1 MTTKTPLSIMAA
13 SRRWQTNFLS
23 VLPTVHHHARICFRR
38 LPQFARQE
46 AIASTIARAF
56 VDYGI
61 LARQRKL
68 SRAYPTSLAEF
79 AVRRIRAGRTVGGSQ
94 NARDLLNH
102 DPHCRHIQSLTPNN
116 SSDGTWREL
125 VLANRRITPADQ
137 AAFNLDFQTWFAQW
151 PPRHQDIINTL
162 AAGHRNCDVA
172 LRFKTSRSRIS
183 QLRRT
188 YRQSWEQFQGALAA

>member
-23 VLPTVHHHARICFRR
+23 VLSTVHHHARICFRR
-38 LPQFARQE
+38 LSPEARQE
-46 AIASTIARAF
+46 AIAATIARAF
-56 VDYGI
+56 ADYGQ

-68 SRAYPTSLAEF
+68 SRAYPTSLAEY
-79 AVRRIRAGRTVGGSQ
+79 AVHRIRAGRTVGAPQ
-94 NARDLLNH
+94 NTRDLLNH
-102 DPHCRHIQSLTPNN
+102 DPHRQNIQSLTPGG

-125 VLANRRITPADQ
+125 VLENRRTTPADQ
-137 AAFNLDFQTWFAQW
+137 AAFNLDYQTWLAQW
-151 PPRHQDIINTL
+151 PPRHRDIINTL

-172 LRFKTSRSRIS
+172 LRFKTSRSNIS
-183 QLRRT
+183 KLRRS

>member
-1 MTTKTPLSIMAA
+1 MNTKTPLSIIAA
-13 SRRWQTNFLS
+13 SRRWQTNFLRI
-23 VLPTVHHHARICFRR
+23 LPTVQQHARICFRR
-38 LPQFARQE
+38 LPQVARQE
-46 AIASTIARAF
+46 AIAATIARAF
-56 VDYGI
+56 ADYGQ
-61 LARQRKL
+61 LAHQRKL
-68 SRAYPTSLAEF
+68 SRAYPTSLAEY

-102 DPHCRHIQSLTPNN
+102 APQRFHIQSLTPSN
-116 SSDGTWREL
+116 SSDGGWREL
-125 VLANRRITPADQ
+125 VLENRRTTPADQ
-137 AAFNLDFQTWFAQW
+137 AVFNLDFQSWLAQW
-151 PPRHQDIINTL
+151 PPRHRDIINTL

>member
-23 VLPTVHHHARICFRR
+23 VLPAVHHHARIRFRR

-68 SRAYPTSLAEF
+68 ARAYPSSLADY

-102 DPHCRHIQSLTPNN
+102 NPHRRHIQSVTPWN

-125 VLANRRITPADQ
+125 VLENHRTTPADQ
-137 AAFNLDFQTWFAQW
+137 AAFNLDFQTRIAQW
-151 PPRHQDIINTL
+151 PPRHRDIINTL

-188 YRQSWEQFQGALAA
+188 YRHSWEQFQGALAA